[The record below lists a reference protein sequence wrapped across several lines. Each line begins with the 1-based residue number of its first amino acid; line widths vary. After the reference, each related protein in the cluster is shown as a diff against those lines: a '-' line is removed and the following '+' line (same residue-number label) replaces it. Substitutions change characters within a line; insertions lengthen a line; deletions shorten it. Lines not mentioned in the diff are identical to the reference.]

1 MARLVRPHGRVSLAL
16 STLFVAGALGC
27 GGKSNTSKSQSAL
40 HIVSV
45 PVHAAQV
52 GSPSTYHAVLS
63 KPGAADWTMD
73 QGPHGAT
80 VDQGGNVTW
89 TPDDTQG
96 GNQAF
101 KLSATMDG
109 HTTTQTFEVTTAS
122 STMEATAHVDP
133 NDPNG
138 ATVTVDA
145 PLSSV
150 QGAAVQMQP
159 GTMPPGEP
167 VAVTISSMQHPP
179 DPPGAAMVS
188 GVSPHDLKPVELG
201 PTGLTFRKPA
211 WVQLPIPQKLVTMPM
226 NLVVQTYDYR
236 SGQWKKVRTTNVDRK
251 AGVATAE
258 IEHFSTYV
266 VTPDVP
272 VFDLKLSAG
281 GTSCAASLIVRAP
294 LVVGF
299 GDVPG
304 SAVNGY
310 AGTAT
315 TVAGVLDAMK
325 GGEALQV
332 YTRVRARAAAATGD
346 QTGWSLAAATKQADG
361 TFKVSVV
368 SDAHAGSFLKV
379 PAAGLEASDAE
390 LLAWLNGSR
399 VDFVFGALGDLTGG
413 AAASAEA
420 SLYLVPAS
428 DATVPPPASAN
439 AIGVEDTKV
448 TSLASL
454 AGDNAD
460 DDCDGAPNGWDPE
473 PAGAAPPVVVGFPS
487 GPARVA
493 VGSTASFKIS
503 SPEAGLT
510 YKWAA
515 SDPSVTIAS
524 AMDGALGSA
533 TPSLPGLFRVTVTG
547 TRGTGAAAATAI
559 YSWDLTAEPAAVAA
573 ANTAPVVAIGA
584 SANIVRA
591 GETVTL
597 TAFGKDA
604 QGTALT
610 YGWAATDATTI
621 SSTAGETIA
630 FSAMTPGDYVVTCI
644 ANDGSLSSPLATVTV
659 TVLSATAN
667 RPPGAPAV
675 SPLSA
680 ALTHEAGAPVTLA
693 LTAKADDPDMD
704 ALTYDFAP
712 DPTTPTTF
720 SLMKSGAS
728 ATFTS
733 STDGVYVFYVTATD
747 AKGARGPWTPVKI
760 LVLPTLAAQPVDADK
775 DGFPAGFDCNDAD
788 PAVHP
793 GAKEICGDTKDQD
806 CDGHDLAV
814 DQCDADGDR
823 FTPAQGDCDDKN
835 AAIGPKMIERCDGI
849 DNNCNQQTDEGF
861 GVGVDCTNGV
871 GACGVRAKTVC
882 SASFV
887 DVVCGGTPGAPKAET
902 CDGIDNDCNGR
913 VDDVPGAAAG
923 GDVKNCG
930 GCGIACT
937 TKPNGLA
944 ACVMGGCVS
953 ACTAGFVDADRDP
966 ANGCECQL
974 TNKGV
979 ETCDG
984 VDNDCNGV
992 VDDGAGGVVY
1002 TGPANTMG
1010 VGVCA
1015 AGIQACQ
1022 GGKLVDV
1029 MPQRLPSAEVCDGVD
1044 NDCNGKVDEVV
1055 DFLNDDRNCGGCG
1068 LVCMAGTHCQQGK
1081 CPPVTGGV
1089 DAGVPP
1095 DGGVRQDGGVGG
1107 PDAGTGPGSSISACS
1122 TGPGTSV
1129 CTDVYQDRANCG
1141 ACGKA
1146 CAANEY
1152 CGGGV
1157 CMPLAAINCQTG
1169 LTACLDPSGQ
1179 RLFCTMLANDPR
1191 NCGSCGTV
1199 CPSGNVCTNN
1209 LCQST
1214 GTGGAGGAGGGAGGA
1229 GGTGGAA
1236 DGGAGSSGTCPA
1248 NAPTTCGAAGNQYC
1262 VNVSTAPSD
1271 CGICGR
1277 ACTGGLVC
1285 NANVCSPPS
1294 QTASCGGFP
1303 SCATGCTSFADD
1315 PRNCG
1320 NCGKACAAACDG
1332 GQCVPF
1338 GAASFGAT
1346 CNVNGECAGGMC
1358 MDKARYGWP
1367 QGFCTSV
1374 CDPNLPCPGGQT
1386 CVGSSDSAGYGT
1398 CRQKCAADVDCGR
1411 AGFVCA
1417 AGACQPDCR
1426 QNPVCRNGDICD
1438 ASGRCQPAPT
1448 TCTQPQV
1455 SCPMPGGSGIYCSDL
1470 AHDQMNCG
1478 ACGRFCP
1485 GGTYCNNGV
1494 CAAQTCTTP
1503 ATSCAQPGGG
1513 ILCTDL
1519 SRDPANCGAC
1529 GKVCATNAICTNGAC
1544 QGGDGKQLG
1553 VGACPAPGGGALC
1566 TSLLSD
1572 PMNCGACGVVCAG
1585 GQGCFNGIC
1594 GSQTQTCAAG
1604 MQVCT
1609 DASGQKQYCSDPRY
1623 DSGNCGKCGLVCAAG
1638 TSCVNGACQTSTS
1651 ADGGASACVAPSS
1664 PCPNGTGGTVCTTF
1678 MMDPSN
1684 CGACGRVCPGGTYC
1698 ADGACLPVSDGGTQ
1712 QPIDAGTGSI
1722 SCPAGQAVCDGTYC
1736 ADFMKDP
1743 QNCGACHVACTGTL
1757 ICYQGKCM

>member
-1 MARLVRPHGRVSLAL
+1 MVRPHGRVSLAL
-16 STLFVAGALGC
+16 STLLVAGALGC
-27 GGKSNTSKSQSAL
+27 GGKSGTSKTSSAL

-52 GSPSTYHAVLS
+52 GSPSNYHAVLS
-63 KPGAADWTMD
+63 QPGAADWAME

-80 VDQGGNVTW
+80 IDQGGNVTW
-89 TPDDTQG
+89 TPGDGQG
-96 GNQAF
+96 GDQAF
-101 KLSATMDG
+101 EISATMDG
-109 HTTTQTFEVTTAS
+109 HTVTQTFEVTTAS
-122 STMEATAHVDP
+122 TAMEASAHVDP

-179 DPPGAAMVS
+179 DPPAAAMVS

-211 WVQLPIPQKLVTMPM
+211 YVQLPISQKLVTMPM

-236 SGQWKKVRTTNVDRK
+236 SGQWRKVRTTNVDRK

-281 GTSCAASLIVRAP
+281 GTSCAGSLIVRAP

-299 GDVPG
+299 ADVPA

-310 AGTAT
+310 AGAGTS
-315 TVAGVLDAMK
+315 VAGVLDGMK
-325 GGEALQV
+325 AGEALQV
-332 YTRVRARAAAATGD
+332 YTRVRARAAAATGE

-361 TFKVSVV
+361 TFKVTVA
-368 SDAHAGSFLKV
+368 SDTHAGAFLKL
-379 PAAGLEASDAE
+379 PAAGLAATDAE

-399 VDFVFGALGDLTGG
+399 VDFVFGALGDLAGG
-413 AAASAEA
+413 AVASAEA
-420 SLYLVPAS
+420 SLYLVPGS
-428 DATVPPPASAN
+428 DAAQPPPASAN
-439 AIGVEDTKV
+439 AIGVEDATV
-448 TSLASL
+448 VALAPL
-454 AGDNAD
+454 GARDDGAD

-473 PAGAAPPVVVGFPS
+473 PAGAAPPVLVGFPN

-493 VGSTASFKIS
+493 VGSAATLKIS

-515 SDPSVTIAS
+515 SDPSVKLDAEQGT
-524 AMDGALGSA
+524 A

-547 TRGTGAAAATAI
+547 TRGAGATAAT
-559 YSWDLTAEPAAVAA
+559 SVFGWDLVAEPAAVAA
-573 ANTAPVVAIGA
+573 ANTAPFVAIGA
-584 SANIVRA
+584 SANLVRA

-604 QGTALT
+604 EGTALT
-610 YGWAATDATTI
+610 YGWAAEDATTI
-621 SSTAGETIA
+621 SATAGEKIT
-630 FSAMTPGDYVVTCI
+630 FSAMTPGDYVVKCT
-644 ANDGSLSSPLATVTV
+644 ANDGSLSSPPATVTL

-667 RPPGAPAV
+667 RPPGAPSV

-680 ALTHEAGAPVTLA
+680 ALTHEAAVPVTLE

-712 DPTTPTTF
+712 DPATPTTF
-720 SLMKSGAS
+720 SLVKSGAT
-728 ATFTS
+728 ATFS
-733 STDGVYVFYVTATD
+733 SSADGVYLFYVTATD

-760 LVLPTLAAQPVDADK
+760 LVLPTLPAQPVDMDK
-775 DGFPAGFDCNDAD
+775 DGFPAGFDCNDGDA
-788 PAVHP
+788 AVHP
-793 GAKEICGDTKDQD
+793 GAKEICGDGKDQD
-806 CDGHDLAV
+806 CDGHDLGV

-823 FTPAQGDCDDKN
+823 YTPAQGDCDDKN
-835 AAIGPKMIERCDGI
+835 AAIAPNMPERCDGI

-861 GVGVDCTNGV
+861 AVGVDCSNGV
-871 GACGVRAKTVC
+871 GACAVKAKTVC
-882 SASFV
+882 SASFF
-887 DVVCGGTPGAPKAET
+887 DVVCGGTPGAPKMEV
-902 CDGIDNDCNGR
+902 CDGVDNDCNGR
-913 VDDVPGAAAG
+913 VDDVAGAAAG

-930 GCGIACT
+930 GCGIACAT
-937 TKPNGLA
+937 QRNGVA

-953 ACTAGFVDADRDP
+953 ACAAGFVDADRDP

-974 TNKGV
+974 TNGGV

-992 VDDGAGGVVY
+992 VDEGAGGVVY
-1002 TGPANTMG
+1002 TGPANTLG

-1029 MPQRLPSAEVCDGVD
+1029 RPARLPSVEVCDGVD
-1044 NDCNGKVDEVV
+1044 DDCNGKVDETF
-1055 DFLNDDRNCGGCG
+1055 DLLNDDRNCGGCG
-1068 LVCMAGTHCQQGK
+1068 LVCAAGAHCQQGK
-1081 CPPVTGGV
+1081 CPTATGGTDGGVGV
-1089 DAGVPP
+1089 DAGIPP
-1095 DGGVRQDGGVGG
+1095 DGGARTDSGVGG
-1107 PDAGTGPGSSISACS
+1107 NDAGTGPVGSITACS
-1122 TGPGTSV
+1122 VGVGTSV
-1129 CTDVYQDRANCG
+1129 CTDLYTDRANCG
-1141 ACGKA
+1141 ACGKT
-1146 CAANEY
+1146 CAATEF

-1157 CMPLAAINCQTG
+1157 CMPLAQVACQAGTV
-1169 LTACLDPSGQ
+1169 ACLDPSGQ
-1179 RLFCTMLANDPR
+1179 KLFCTVLANDPR

-1199 CPSGNVCTNN
+1199 CPSGDVCMNN
-1209 LCQST
+1209 LCQSP
-1214 GTGGAGGAGGGAGGA
+1214 GGGAGG
-1229 GGTGGAA
+1229 T
-1236 DGGAGSSGTCPA
+1236 DGGAGASGTCPGS
-1248 NAPTTCGAAGNQYC
+1248 APTTCGAAGSQYC
-1262 VNVSTAPSD
+1262 VNVSTAVND
-1271 CGICGR
+1271 CGTCGR
-1277 ACTGGLVC
+1277 TCGAGLVC
-1285 NANVCSPPS
+1285 NASVCSPPT
-1294 QTASCGGFP
+1294 QTGACGGLP

-1320 NCGKACAAACDG
+1320 ACGKVCAGACDG
-1332 GQCVPF
+1332 GQCLAYGASPF
-1338 GAASFGAT
+1338 GSM
-1346 CNVNGECAGGMC
+1346 CSRNGECAGGMC

-1367 QGFCTSV
+1367 MGFCTSV
-1374 CDPNLPCPGGQT
+1374 CDPADPKLPCAADQT
-1386 CVGSSDSAGYGT
+1386 CVGSSASAGYGT
-1398 CRQKCAADVDCGR
+1398 CRQKCAADGDCGR

-1426 QNPVCRNGDICD
+1426 QNPVCLNGDICD

-1448 TCTQPQV
+1448 TCAQPQV
-1455 SCPMPGGSGIYCSDL
+1455 SCPMPSGSGIYCSDL
-1470 AHDQMNCG
+1470 KTDQMNCG
-1478 ACGRFCP
+1478 ACGRACPAGTFCNS
-1485 GGTYCNNGV
+1485 GLCS
-1494 CAAQTCTTP
+1494 AQTCAAP
-1503 ATSCAQPGGG
+1503 ATACVLPGGG
-1513 ILCTDL
+1513 TLCTDL
-1519 SRDPANCGAC
+1519 SRDPGNCGAC

-1544 QGGDGKQLG
+1544 QGGGGTQPG
-1553 VGACPAPGGGALC
+1553 IAACQAPGGGALC

-1585 GQGCFNGIC
+1585 GQGCFNGTC
-1594 GSQTQTCAAG
+1594 GAQTQTCGAG

-1609 DASGQKQYCSDPRY
+1609 DASGQKQFCTDPRY
-1623 DSGNCGKCGLVCAAG
+1623 DSGNCGKCGNVCSTG

-1651 ADGGASACVAPSS
+1651 ADGGATACVAPAS
-1664 PCPNGTGGTVCTTF
+1664 PCPNGAGGTVCTTF

-1698 ADGACLPVSDGGTQ
+1698 NDGACLPVSDGGAQ
-1712 QPIDAGTGSI
+1712 SLDAGSI
-1722 SCPAGQAVCDGTYC
+1722 SCPAGQDVCDGTYC
-1736 ADFMKDP
+1736 ADFLKDQ
-1743 QNCGACHVACTGTL
+1743 QNCGACHFACTGTL